1 MYPPATVAKRPII
14 HAAIAEAMK
23 EFAPSVQ
30 RIRFSIEKDWD
41 GQWALFLRVLLSNE
55 ASERNNLREVVPRV
69 ISSVSDKLDI
79 PGLGLF
85 PYFDFRS
92 ESEQAEMKDPA
103 WA

>member
-1 MYPPATVAKRPII
+1 MYLPTAAAKRPQIN
-14 HAAIAEAMK
+14 AAIRETMT
-23 EFAPSVQ
+23 EFAPSVR
-30 RIRFSIEKDWD
+30 RINYSIAQDWD

-69 ISSVSDKLDI
+69 ISSISDKLDI
-79 PGLGLF
+79 PALGLF

-92 ESEQAEMKDPA
+92 EGEQAKMNDPA